1 MERLLA
7 QPEHTNMNRLTLAAL
22 ATVLAM
28 AGAATADARPFKIG
42 NCPNWFCGVNGN
54 GVRLSGIRLQGDALA
69 GIKLDSV
76 TVVLPR

>member
-1 MERLLA
+1 
-7 QPEHTNMNRLTLAAL
+7 MNRLTLAL
-22 ATVLAM
+22 ATVLAV

-42 NCPNWFCGVNGN
+42 NCPNWFCGVNG
-54 GVRLSGIRLQGDALA
+54 VRLTGIALQGDTLA

>member
-42 NCPNWFCGVNGN
+42 NCPNWFCGVNG
-54 GVRLSGIRLQGDALA
+54 VHLTGIALQGDTLA